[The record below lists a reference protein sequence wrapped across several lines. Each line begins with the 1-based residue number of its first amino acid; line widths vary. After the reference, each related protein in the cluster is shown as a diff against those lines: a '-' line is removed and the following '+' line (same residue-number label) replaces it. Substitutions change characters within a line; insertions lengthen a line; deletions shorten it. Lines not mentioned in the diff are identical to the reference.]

1 MKPFGQPHPDLPPPA
16 VLRTPYAL
24 RQPPV
29 AVDPVTYEILRHR
42 IVYVGLTIGET
53 LKKVSGTI
61 VTTEAND
68 MSTYITLDDG
78 APVFLGPYVV
88 LHSGIAD
95 LIIGNVI
102 RLNAEDPGIRDGD
115 MFFTNDPWLG
125 PAHQP
130 DCAIVAPIF
139 VDDRLFLW
147 AGVTLHQLDM
157 GGLSPGGLCPAAR
170 DAYAEPTLYP
180 AVKIVENGRLRA
192 DIDRLLRRNSRLPEI
207 LALDIRS
214 MIAGNNA
221 ARRDLLRLVE
231 QYGPAVVQSVMIMMQ
246 QDASRRFQARL
257 AELPRGRFRSR
268 DWYEIGGSAPELQDE
283 VYEVDCTLTNTGERL
298 IFDFSGT
305 SKQSSGFANCG
316 VGGLRGGV
324 LAGLLEQIAYDIA
337 WNAGILVH
345 LEIVSQAGTTNNP
358 NFPAAVS
365 DGITEGA
372 IATGIAAGGAV
383 GNMILAHDELR
394 ATTIGGAGS
403 AFLGNTMGGL
413 DRDGKFWGTL
423 LMDAIG
429 MAASGKE
436 RRDGPDV
443 CGSGGIPYTQ
453 YANVE
458 TNELHYPFL
467 YLFRRRGAQSFGH
480 GYRRGGC
487 ALEYALK
494 PHKTPFIYLLLWC
507 HGAEFPNTGGMA
519 GGLPPSAAVF
529 RLARGTDVRARFD
542 KGECPS
548 EPEIFAWEALAAK
561 SESYL
566 GEDDIIYFG
575 IPGGAGYGD
584 PLRREPELV
593 VADVA
598 AGVIRAEQAR
608 QIYGVVLNARSGGA
622 DPDASAACRHE
633 WRQRR
638 LAGARW
644 VSEWPQLRPGAG
656 NNPPLAEASQGGFAT
671 QPGNP
676 LGSPS
681 PEGEGSAVRPLL
693 RLGLDLAVARD
704 DRGRCFWQCL
714 GCGHLYCRVEENPK
728 LRAKLAIEH
737 LRDAH
742 PLAQMTRTEAP
753 RFFFRRFFCPGC
765 GAQWASEVARAS
777 DPILFNWEFE
787 RQWLASLPVG
797 PAGSAGY
804 TAR

>member
-1 MKPFGQPHPDLPPPA
+1 MNDFGQPHPDLPPPQ
-16 VLRTPYAL
+16 VLRAPSVL
-24 RQPPV
+24 RAPPV
-29 AVDPVTYEILRHR
+29 DVDPVTDEILRHR
-42 IVYVGLTIGET
+42 IIYVGLTLGET
-53 LKKVSGTI
+53 LKKVSGTV
-61 VTTEAND
+61 VTAEAND
-68 MSTYITLDDG
+68 MSTYITLADG

-95 LIIGNVI
+95 LIISNVI
-102 RLNAEDPGIRDGD
+102 KLNAADPGIRDGD

-139 VDDRLFLW
+139 VGDELFLW
-147 AGVTLHQLDM
+147 TGVTLHQLDM

-180 AVKIVENGRLRA
+180 AVKIVEHGRLRA
-192 DIDRLLRRNSRLPEI
+192 DIDRLLRRNSRLPDI

-214 MIAGNNA
+214 MIAANHT

-231 QYGPAVVQSVMIMMQ
+231 QYGAAVVQSVMIRMQ
-246 QDASRRFQARL
+246 QDASRRFRARL
-257 AELPRGRFRSR
+257 AVLPRGRFRSR
-268 DWYEIGGSAPELQDE
+268 DWYEIGGAAPELQDE

-305 SKQSSGFANCG
+305 SKQSTGFANCG

-324 LAGLLEQIAYDIA
+324 LAGLLEQIAYDIP

-345 LEIVSQAGTTNNP
+345 LEIVSQEGTTNNP
-358 NFPAAVS
+358 TFPAAVS

-383 GNMILAHDELR
+383 GHMILGDDRLR

-413 DRDGKFWGTL
+413 DRHGKFWGTL

-436 RRDGPDV
+436 QRDGLDV

-467 YLFRRRGAQSFGH
+467 YLFRRRSAQSFGH
-480 GYRRGGC
+480 GYRRGGR

-507 HGAEFPNTGGMA
+507 HGAEFPNTGGTA

-529 RLARGTDVRARFD
+529 RLARSTDVRARCER
-542 KGECPS
+542 GEWPT
-548 EPEIFAWEALAAK
+548 EPALFAWEALAAK

-566 GEDDIIYFG
+566 GEDDIMCFG
-575 IPGGAGYGD
+575 VPGGAGYGD
-584 PLRREPELV
+584 PLRREPER
-593 VADVA
+593 VAEDVHS
-598 AGVIRAEQAR
+598 GVISAQQAHD
-608 QIYGVVLNARSGGA
+608 IYGVVLTASGGT
-622 DPDASAACRHE
+622 PDLDATAACR
-633 WRQRR
+633 RDALRDR
-638 LAGARW
+638 LARARW
-644 VSEWPQLRPGAG
+644 VGEWSKLVPGA
-656 NNPPLAEASQGGFAT
+656 PPGAAVPT
-671 QPGNP
+671 
-676 LGSPS
+676 
-681 PEGEGSAVRPLL
+681 SAARPDGDPRVVI
-693 RLGLDLAVARD
+693 RLGLDLAVGRD
-704 DRGRCFWQCL
+704 AHGRHVWTCL
-714 GCGHLYCRVEENPK
+714 RCGHVYGDVSDNPK
-728 LRAKLAIEH
+728 LRAKLLIEQ
-737 LRDAH
+737 LCDAH
-742 PLAQMTRTEAP
+742 PLAQMTRTDRP

-765 GAQWASEVARAS
+765 GAQWATEVARAG
-777 DPILFNWEFE
+777 DPILSNIEYDPD
-787 RQWLASLPVG
+787 WLTSLEPASPHPMPDVHVEQ
-797 PAGSAGY
+797 
-804 TAR
+804 RR